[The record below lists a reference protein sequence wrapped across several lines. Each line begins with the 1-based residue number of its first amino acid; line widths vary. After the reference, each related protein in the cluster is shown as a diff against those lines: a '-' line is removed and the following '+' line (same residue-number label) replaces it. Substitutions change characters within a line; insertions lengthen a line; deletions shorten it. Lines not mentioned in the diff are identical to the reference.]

1 MLRQKN
7 VLGKSGSTACLPN
20 TKVSPARK
28 AVLSQSLGFSL
39 FEFEPFQPFLLFP
52 FFPFLPFLPFLPQAL
67 LGLSLGLGSL
77 GGGLFL
83 KPFLQS
89 LLSLAL
95 LSLPGFQI
103 LQGCCQ
109 LLCKKHRETF
119 LWFSGVGFSNY
130 FRLVRTSI

>member
-1 MLRQKN
+1 MVFSMRTP
-7 VLGKSGSTACLPN
+7 GKSLPCVGSI
-20 TKVSPARK
+20 
-28 AVLSQSLGFSL
+28 LSQSLGFSL

-52 FFPFLPFLPFLPQAL
+52 FFPFLPFLPQAL

-95 LSLPGFQI
+95 LSLSLPLLFQFSFLLKFSHGTSLLLLEQAPPLLLRFFPETLQLFGF
-103 LQGCCQ
+103 
-109 LLCKKHRETF
+109 
-119 LWFSGVGFSNY
+119 FS
-130 FRLVRTSI
+130 